1 MQLWF
6 FDVLSFTNKR
16 LQRGGKA
23 GGSRILD
30 IGTEPDPRSV
40 GGLSPLEVE
49 LLPSLVEEWVA
60 LLLARVPLRLLNVL
74 SPVEPPPLLLVRQDL
89 VRL

>member
-1 MQLWF
+1 M
-6 FDVLSFTNKR
+6 
-16 LQRGGKA
+16 
-23 GGSRILD
+23 
-30 IGTEPDPRSV
+30 
-40 GGLSPLEVE
+40 EVE